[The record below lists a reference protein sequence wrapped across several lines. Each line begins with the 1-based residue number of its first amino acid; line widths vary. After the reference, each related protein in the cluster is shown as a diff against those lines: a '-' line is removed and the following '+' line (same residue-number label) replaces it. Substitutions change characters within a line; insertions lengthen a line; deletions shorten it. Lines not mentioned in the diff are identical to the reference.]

1 MSDLKW
7 RGFLAAVALATPLV
21 IAGTPAASATAEPK
35 IDISGGLT
43 QPVFSYTDAIREHVR
58 VQSSVDSDG
67 DGKKDLVRV
76 DIIRPKESG
85 SGLKVPVIMHESP
98 YYDNPGVGYELDHK
112 KYDANGNVTKFPL
125 AYDNYFVPR
134 GYAYL
139 AVDMIGTR
147 LSEGCPTSYGAADVL
162 GGKAVVDWLNGRAS
176 AYDDQG
182 QPVKATW
189 TTGRTGM
196 IGHSYEGALGAA
208 VAGTGVQGLAT
219 IVNISGYTSGYENAR
234 INGTLSW
241 FAGLAS
247 WQANRVAAD
256 PGKCAAVSEKLLQDS
271 DDATGNYNAYWDER
285 NYRTGTISQ
294 ARNVRASVFSVMGM
308 QDRNVVGSQFS
319 EWWAKLP
326 RDVPRKAWV
335 TQYGHIDPFWARREV
350 WMDTLH
356 QWFDHELMGVAND
369 ILRRPRVD
377 VQLGPDRW
385 ITQADWPAPAAR
397 TTTLRPQQDG
407 SLDRK
412 PSTGAGSYLDLAQTE
427 VAMADNPGT
436 THPNRLAFL
445 TPPLKD
451 AMRLSGTPS
460 VSLRL
465 KLDKPTANL
474 GVLLVDYG
482 TDTRINYRERGATA
496 AEGLKFIGGEDC
508 VGQSTAD
515 DDGCYLKA
523 GDNTAASDFNVVTRG
538 ILDAQNHRS
547 LSRSTPLTPGKAYQI
562 TWKMLPQDYEF
573 KAGHRLGLVLTGA
586 NDDFNLDE
594 SGNGTG
600 ADAEPGTGAEV
611 TIDLAGT
618 SITLPLVNGTPLK

>member
-1 MSDLKW
+1 MSSLNR
-7 RGFLAAVALATPLV
+7 RGLLAAVVVAAPLV
-21 IAGTPAASATAEPK
+21 VAGVPAASATAKPA
-35 IDISGGLT
+35 ISGGLT
-43 QPVFSYTDAIREHVR
+43 QPVFSYADAIREHVR
-58 VQSSVDSDG
+58 VQSPVDSDG

-76 DIIRPKESG
+76 DIIRPKESD

-112 KYDANGNVTKFPL
+112 TYDANGNVTKFPL

-134 GYAYL
+134 GYAFL

-147 LSEGCPTSYGAADVL
+147 LSEGCPSSYGASDVL

-182 QPVKATW
+182 EPVKASW

-208 VAGTGVQGLAT
+208 VAGTGVRGLET
-219 IVNISGYTSGYENAR
+219 IVNISGYTSGYENSR

-241 FAGLAS
+241 FAGQAS
-247 WQANRVAAD
+247 WQAERVAAD
-256 PGKCAAVSEKLLQDS
+256 PGRCAAVSAKLLEDS

-285 NYRTGTISQ
+285 NYRTGTVSK

-308 QDRNVVGSQFS
+308 HDRNVVGSQFS
-319 EWWAKLP
+319 EWWAALP
-326 RDVPRKAWV
+326 RDVRRKAWV
-335 TQYGHIDPFWARREV
+335 TQYGHVDPFWARREV

-369 ILRRPRVD
+369 IMRQPRVD

-385 ITQADWPAPAAR
+385 ITQADWPAPTR
-397 TTTLRPQQDG
+397 TATLRPQRDG
-407 SLDRK
+407 SLGTK
-412 PSTGAGSYLDLAQTE
+412 PSTGTGSYLDLAKSE
-427 VAMADNPGT
+427 VAMATDPAT
-436 THPNRLAFL
+436 TNPNRLAFL
-445 TPPLKD
+445 TPPLQK
-451 AMRLSGTPS
+451 ATRLSGTPS

-482 TDTRINYRERGATA
+482 TDTRITHERTATA
-496 AEGLKFIGGEDC
+496 AEGLRFIGGEDC
-508 VGQSTAD
+508 IGQASAD
-515 DDGCYLKA
+515 DDGCYRRA
-523 GDNTAASDFNVVTRG
+523 ADNTATSDFQVVTRG
-538 ILDAQNHRS
+538 ILDAQNHKS
-547 LSRSTPLTPGKAYQI
+547 LSRSTPLTPGKSYRI

-594 SGNGTG
+594 SGNGSGT
-600 ADAEPGTGAEV
+600 DVEPGTGANV
-611 TIDLAGT
+611 SIDLAGT
-618 SITLPLVNGTPLK
+618 SISLPLVTGTPNM